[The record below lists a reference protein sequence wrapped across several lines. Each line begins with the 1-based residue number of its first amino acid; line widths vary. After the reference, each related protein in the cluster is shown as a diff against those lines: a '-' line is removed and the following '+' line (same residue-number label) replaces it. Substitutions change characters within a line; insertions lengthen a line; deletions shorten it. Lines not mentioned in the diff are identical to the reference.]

1 VTEPTSA
8 EPSPAVAPD
17 YSQAPPPAPAV
28 SYGQPVAYGPGPVGK
43 VRGTGVSI
51 LLMIVTFGIYSWFWY
66 FSVHEEMK
74 RHKNGEGLGGGLA
87 LVLTIFVGIV
97 MPYLT
102 SDEVGKLYE
111 RRGQPK
117 PVSGMTGLWYFP
129 GIFILVGPIVWFVK
143 TNGALNSYWVSL
155 GAA

>member
-8 EPSPAVAPD
+8 DQPAAPD
-17 YSQAPPPAPAV
+17 YSQAPPAAPPV
-28 SYGQPVAYGPGPVGK
+28 GYGQPVAYGPGPVGQI
-43 VRGTGVSI
+43 RGTGKCV
-51 LLMIVTFGIYSWFWY
+51 LLLIVTLGIYSWFWY
-66 FSVHEEMK
+66 YSVHEEMK

-97 MPYLT
+97 MPYIT

-117 PVSGMTGLWYFP
+117 PVSALTGLWYFP
-129 GIFILVGPIVWFVK
+129 GMFIVVGPIIWFVK
-143 TNGALNSYWVSL
+143 TNRALNDYWASL
-155 GAA
+155 GATA